1 MEQPLIA
8 LRLWALVVITSV
20 FIARGF
26 AVKCKLGERK
36 GHNSALT
43 LHNVLALKPK

>member
-1 MEQPLIA
+1 MEQPLFA
-8 LRLWALVVITSV
+8 LRLSVLVVITSEL
-20 FIARGF
+20 IARGC
-26 AVKCKLGERK
+26 AVKCKLGEWK